1 MAHLSPVPESLMRY
15 LRPVGMALLAMMFGF
30 FLAVCVGF
38 LVGPMERRELQ
49 YVATAFSVLAFVL
62 LMQFSRRRRD
72 RTAELERTGNA
83 KPSSG
88 ANLLVTGLMAMALGA
103 LGMWIVFWPDTEERT
118 RLIDYSLT
126 FLGAGLTAATVG
138 VKRLRD
144 ARARRASKKE
154 ELPEDRGST
163 AQPGGPLASH
173 AHAARANEP
182 QRAEGDDE
190 TDAATRSAR

>member
-1 MAHLSPVPESLMRY
+1 
-15 LRPVGMALLAMMFGF
+15 PVGMALLAMMFGF

-72 RTAELERTGNA
+72 RAAELERTGNA

-118 RLIDYSLT
+118 RLID
-126 FLGAGLTAATVG
+126 
-138 VKRLRD
+138 
-144 ARARRASKKE
+144 
-154 ELPEDRGST
+154 
-163 AQPGGPLASH
+163 
-173 AHAARANEP
+173 
-182 QRAEGDDE
+182 
-190 TDAATRSAR
+190 